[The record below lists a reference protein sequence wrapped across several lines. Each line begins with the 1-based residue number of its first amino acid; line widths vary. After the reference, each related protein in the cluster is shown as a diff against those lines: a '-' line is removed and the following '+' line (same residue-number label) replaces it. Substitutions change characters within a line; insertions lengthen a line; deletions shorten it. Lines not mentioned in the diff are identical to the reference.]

1 MTAQQKRYSRITSPE
16 APGWVWMLFG
26 LSLGLVVAAA
36 VYVSDRRGNV
46 QTATPTPVQTAQ
58 QQRREEPAPEISA
71 LPHPATRFDFY
82 DILPN
87 EVVIPEVESQAGPV
101 RTTTSVEEPDSV
113 EDPDSYVLQTGSFR
127 IPEDAERMRANLA
140 TLGIESRVQKVTL
153 DNSDFHR
160 VRIGPMNDLDA
171 LTGVRRRLWDAEME
185 VLLIK
190 VSD

>member
-1 MTAQQKRYSRITSPE
+1 MTAQQKRHSRITSLE

-46 QTATPTPVQTAQ
+46 QTVTPTPVQAAQ

-87 EVVIPEVESQAGPV
+87 EVVIPEVESQTEPV
-101 RTTTSVEEPDSV
+101 RTTTSV

-127 IPEDAERMRANLA
+127 IPEDAERMRSNLA
-140 TLGIESRVQKVTL
+140 TLGIESRVQKVTI
-153 DNSDFHR
+153 DNTDFHR

>member
-1 MTAQQKRYSRITSPE
+1 MTAQPKPHSKATPPE
-16 APGWVWMLFG
+16 TPGWVWMLFG

-36 VYVSDRRGNV
+36 IYLSDRSGTV
-46 QTATPTPVQTAQ
+46 QNITPTPAQAAQ
-58 QQRREEPAPEISA
+58 QQRREEPPPEISA

-87 EVVIPEVESQAGPV
+87 EVLIPEVESQAEPV
-101 RTTTSVEEPDSV
+101 RTATSVD
-113 EDPDSYVLQTGSFR
+113 DPDSYVLQTGSFR

-140 TLGIESRVQKVTL
+140 ALGIESRVQKVTI
-153 DNSDFHR
+153 DNTDFHR
-160 VRIGPMNDLDA
+160 VRVGPMNDLDA
-171 LTGVRRRLWDAEME
+171 LTGVRRRLWDADME

>member
-1 MTAQQKRYSRITSPE
+1 MTAQQKHHTKATPPE

-36 VYVSDRRGNV
+36 VYVSDRRGDV
-46 QTATPTPVQTAQ
+46 QTLTPTPVQTAQ
-58 QQRREEPAPEISA
+58 QQRREEPAPEISV
-71 LPHPATRFDFY
+71 LPHPATSFDFY

-87 EVVIPEVESQAGPV
+87 EIVFPETEPQA
-101 RTTTSVEEPDSV
+101 EPDRAATYV

-127 IPEDAERMRANLA
+127 ISEDAERMRANLA
-140 TLGIESRVQKVTL
+140 ALGIESRVQKVTI
-153 DNSDFHR
+153 DNTDFHR
-160 VRIGPMNDLDA
+160 VRVGPMNDLDA
-171 LTGVRRRLWDAEME
+171 LTGVRRRLWDAEMD

>member
-1 MTAQQKRYSRITSPE
+1 MTAQQKPHSKVTPPE
-16 APGWVWMLFG
+16 TPGWVWMLFG

-36 VYVSDRRGNV
+36 IYLSDRSGTVQNV
-46 QTATPTPVQTAQ
+46 TPTPAQAAQ
-58 QQRREEPAPEISA
+58 QQRREEPAPELSA

-87 EVVIPEVESQAGPV
+87 EVVIPEVESQAEPV
-101 RTTTSVEEPDSV
+101 RTAASVD
-113 EDPDSYVLQTGSFR
+113 DPDSYVLQTGSFR

-140 TLGIESRVQKVTL
+140 ALGIESRVQKVTI
-153 DNSDFHR
+153 DNTDFHR
-160 VRIGPMNDLDA
+160 VRVGPMNDLDA
-171 LTGVRRRLWDAEME
+171 LTGVRRRLWDADME

>member
-1 MTAQQKRYSRITSPE
+1 MTAQQKPHSKVTPPE
-16 APGWVWMLFG
+16 TPGWVWMLFG

-36 VYVSDRRGNV
+36 IYLSDRSGTV
-46 QTATPTPVQTAQ
+46 QNLTPTPAQAAQ
-58 QQRREEPAPEISA
+58 QQRREEPPPEISA

-87 EVVIPEVESQAGPV
+87 EVVIPEVESQAEPV
-101 RTTTSVEEPDSV
+101 RTAPSVD
-113 EDPDSYVLQTGSFR
+113 DPDSYVLQTGSFR

-140 TLGIESRVQKVTL
+140 ALGIESRVQKVTI
-153 DNSDFHR
+153 DNTDFHR
-160 VRIGPMNDLDA
+160 VRVGPMNDLDA
-171 LTGVRRRLWDAEME
+171 LTGVRRRLWDADME